1 MVARPLVKD
10 RKLCNTSH
18 MILSDNMRAAFL
30 ITVSMTGFT
39 VNDALMKLAAPNLPF
54 FQQIF
59 MRGVLITIGLFVL
72 AAIWGHL
79 RFKTEPKDRFLTAVR
94 TLAEAIG
101 TVFFLTALFSIP
113 IANLVAI
120 LQALPLTV
128 TLAAA
133 VFLGE
138 PVGWRRIVA
147 ILIGFVGVAIII
159 RPAADG
165 FSIYALYGVAAVIA
179 VTLRDLAARKLS
191 KTIPSSRVALAAAI
205 GVTVMAGVGSFVEQ
219 ETWVMPSMCEGLLLL
234 GASACLM
241 VGYIAAVAG
250 MRLGEIGFVAPFRY
264 TSLIVALF
272 LGLILFDEWPDFWTM
287 VGAAIVVATGLF
299 TLYRERAE
307 SRKATIDPRSR

>member
-1 MVARPLVKD
+1 M
-10 RKLCNTSH
+10 T
-18 MILSDNMRAAFL
+18 LSDNMRAALL
-30 ITVSMTGFT
+30 IMASMAAFT

-54 FQQIF
+54 FQQVF
-59 MRGVLITIGLFVL
+59 MRGVLITIGLFAL

-79 RFKTEPKDRFLTAVR
+79 RFKPEPKDRLLTAVR
-94 TLAEAIG
+94 TLAEAVG

-113 IANLVAI
+113 IANLSAI

-147 ILIGFVGVAIII
+147 ILIGFIGVAIII
-159 RPAADG
+159 RPEADG

-179 VTLRDLAARKLS
+179 VTFRDLAARKLS
-191 KTIPSSRVALAAAI
+191 KAIPSSRVALAAAI
-205 GVTVMAGVGSFVEQ
+205 GVTLMAGAGSFIEH
-219 ETWVMPSMCEGLLLL
+219 ETWIMPNLRESLLLF
-234 GASACLM
+234 GAAVCLM
-241 VGYIAAVAG
+241 AGYISGVAG

-264 TSLIVALF
+264 TSLIVALL
-272 LGLILFDEWPDFWTM
+272 LGLVLFGEWPDFWTM

-299 TLYRERAE
+299 TIYRERATA
-307 SRKATIDPRSR
+307 SKPSIGLRVR